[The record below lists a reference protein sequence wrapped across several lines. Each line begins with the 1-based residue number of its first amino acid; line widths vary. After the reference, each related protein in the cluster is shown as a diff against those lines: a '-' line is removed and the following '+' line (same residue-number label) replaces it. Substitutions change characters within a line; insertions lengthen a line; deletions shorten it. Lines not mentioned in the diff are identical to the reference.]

1 MDSDAMPILH
11 ETLGTIREI
20 LGPELDGITVER
32 AVVGLFFTGVELSNG
47 IAGACATPIKTIPE
61 AVCCPSSAMA
71 MPFPG
76 KLRGRPAFDLARE
89 ALGDNGIRRAVGIA
103 AMNALADTCWRR
115 RPHPETELRL
125 GIDAFDATEIRPGDT
140 VVVVGAFVPFLREL
154 KRRRQ
159 PYLVL
164 EQDPATLKPDE
175 LPFFRPAEQAAT
187 VVPEADVLLITG
199 TTLINDTLE
208 ELLALAKPAAR
219 VTMVGPTVSLL
230 PDAFLRRGADILGT
244 VRITDPDAFLDML
257 AEGGSGYHFL
267 GRTAQKVVLV
277 RRSVVGAV
285 AAKVQSGGAKSRP
298 GAGAAATPDQV
309 SAHSP
314 RCDSSS
320 CSVFALALWPT
331 RHNCARTDN
340 SAGCAP
346 LRDPASGLGNRP
358 CRVASR
364 RSTATRQ
371 MTPLRRNRT
380 WTWDAGWGCR

>member
-1 MDSDAMPILH
+1 MENDDKAILP
-11 ETLGTIREI
+11 ETLAAIRDV

-32 AVVGLFFTGVELSNG
+32 AVIGLFFTGVKLDNG

-76 KLRGRPAFDLARE
+76 KLKGRPAFDFARE
-89 ALGDNGIRRAVGIA
+89 ALGDNGIRRAAGIA

-125 GIDAFDATEIRPGDT
+125 GIDAFDATEIRRGDK

-154 KRRRQ
+154 KRRHQ

-164 EQDPATLKPDE
+164 EQDPATLKADE
-175 LPFFRPAEQAAT
+175 LPFFRPAEQAAA

-199 TTLINDTLE
+199 TTLINGTLE
-208 ELLALAKPAAR
+208 ELLALARPTAR

-230 PDAFLRRGADILGT
+230 PDGFLRRGADILGT
-244 VRITDPDAFLDML
+244 VRITDPDAFLDIL

-277 RRSVVGAV
+277 RRL
-285 AAKVQSGGAKSRP
+285 AAR
-298 GAGAAATPDQV
+298 AAA
-309 SAHSP
+309 A
-314 RCDSSS
+314 
-320 CSVFALALWPT
+320 
-331 RHNCARTDN
+331 
-340 SAGCAP
+340 
-346 LRDPASGLGNRP
+346 
-358 CRVASR
+358 
-364 RSTATRQ
+364 
-371 MTPLRRNRT
+371 
-380 WTWDAGWGCR
+380 